1 MTAYRTRFGL
11 TVGLIFFWGIGAAIA
26 QPPKEESKKK
36 EEPPTKEE
44 LELRQ
49 GSRDFLYK
57 FTEGEEIQ
65 SEARQKRVEHRNIQG
80 KHKADTRELQLKLVL
95 SVEKVLPKGGAVIN
109 GRVVQVKYNRVGP
122 TEIKKYDSLSR
133 KNADEASDGWE
144 LFADAKLKFTVDA
157 RGAVSNIQPDAE
169 TAAFW
174 NQQPRALKT
183 MVSEDVIKTFLPFVT
198 LPTDLVRRGTD
209 WKEKRTLLDES
220 FGKRDVTL
228 NFSYHGSEQISGRTY
243 QDVRV
248 RGEAKQLDAKPS
260 YEILE
265 HQGDGHVSFDMA
277 RGNLRE
283 FRFNESY
290 LFNPPGAELVEPEN
304 EKEKEKKKKKASYGG
319 GRGGGSG
326 MSGMSGGPAGG
337 GDPRMGKK
345 KKEESKKEKEESDLK
360 PVNKSVKLLLENE
373 VRLTY
378 RGRPV
383 SGE

>member
-1 MTAYRTRFGL
+1 MATYRTRFGL
-11 TVGLIFFWGIGAAIA
+11 TAGLIFLLGIGSAIA
-26 QPPKEESKKK
+26 QPPKEDEKKK
-36 EEPPTKEE
+36 DEPPTKEE

-65 SEARQKRVEHRNIQG
+65 SEARQKRVEHRNHQG
-80 KHKADTRELQLKLVL
+80 KLRTETRELQLKLVL
-95 SVEKVLPKGGAVIN
+95 SVAKVLPKGVAEVI
-109 GRVVQVKYNRVGP
+109 GRVVHVKYNRIGA
-122 TEIKKYDSLSR
+122 EIKKYDSLR
-133 KNADEASDGWE
+133 EKNADDASDGWE
-144 LFADAKLKFTVDA
+144 LLTDAKFKFTVDP
-157 RGAVSNIQPDAE
+157 RGAVSNLQPDAE

-174 NQQPRALKT
+174 KQQPRPLRA
-183 MVSEDVIKTFLPFVT
+183 MVSEDANKTFLPFIS

-209 WKEKRTLLDES
+209 WKEKRTFHDES
-220 FGKRDVTL
+220 FGKREVTL
-228 NFSYHGSEQISGRTY
+228 NFSYHGSQQISGRTY
-243 QDVRV
+243 QDIRL

-265 HQGDGHVSFDMA
+265 HRGDGQVSFDMA

-290 LFNPPGAELVEPEN
+290 LFNPPGAELVEPED
-304 EKEKEKKKKKASYGG
+304 EKEKKKKTSYGG
-319 GRGGGSG
+319 GGRGGSG

-337 GDPRMGKK
+337 GDPRAGKK
-345 KKEESKKEKEESDLK
+345 KKEDKKKDKDESEVK
-360 PVNKSVKLLLENE
+360 PVNKSVKLILESE

-383 SGE
+383 SSE

>member
-1 MTAYRTRFGL
+1 MTTYRTRFGL
-11 TVGLIFFWGIGAAIA
+11 TAGLIFLLGFGAAIA
-26 QPPKEESKKK
+26 QPPQEDAKKK

-57 FTEGEEIQ
+57 FTEGEEIH
-65 SEARQKRVEHRNIQG
+65 SEARQKRIEHRNHQG
-80 KHKADTRELQLKLVL
+80 KLRTETRELQLKLVL
-95 SVEKVLPKGGAVIN
+95 SVGKVLPKGVAEVN
-109 GRVVQVKYNRVGP
+109 GRVVHVKYNRIGA
-122 TEIKKYDSLSR
+122 EIKKYDSLR
-133 KNADEASDGWE
+133 EKNADDASDGWE
-144 LFADAKLKFTVDA
+144 LLTDAKFKFTVDS
-157 RGAVSNIQPDAE
+157 RGAVSNLQPDAE

-174 NQQPRALKT
+174 NQQPRPLRA
-183 MVSEDVIKTFLPFVT
+183 MVSEDANKTLLPFIS

-209 WKEKRTLLDES
+209 WKEKRTFLDES
-220 FGKRDVTL
+220 FGKREVTL
-228 NFSYHGSEQISGRTY
+228 NFSYHGSQQISGRTY
-243 QDVRV
+243 QDIRL
-248 RGEAKQLDAKPS
+248 RAEAKQVDAKPT

-265 HQGDGHVSFDMA
+265 HHGDGQVSFDMV

-290 LFNPPGAELVEPEN
+290 LFNPPGSELVEPED

-319 GRGGGSG
+319 GRGGGAG
-326 MSGMSGGPAGG
+326 MGGPAGG
-337 GDPRMGKK
+337 GDLRMAKK
-345 KKEESKKEKEESDLK
+345 KKEESKQEKDESDLK
-360 PVNKSVKLLLENE
+360 PVNKSVKLILEHE